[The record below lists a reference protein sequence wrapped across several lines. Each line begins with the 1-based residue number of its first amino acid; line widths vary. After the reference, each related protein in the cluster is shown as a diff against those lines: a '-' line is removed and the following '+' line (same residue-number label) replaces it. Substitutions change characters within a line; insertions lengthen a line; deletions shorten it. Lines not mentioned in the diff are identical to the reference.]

1 MTAAMTRY
9 AMSRRTRNVIFAVCA
24 LIAMTL
30 VTLDRTAVRPNRLR
44 HQLTQPQQTVSDFEK
59 YDGRK
64 FTVAKVVDG
73 DTLDIDIPD
82 VSTSGGQAY
91 SHTRIRL
98 WGVDTP
104 ETKDPRTGPMYFG
117 KEASEYA
124 SKLALGKQVTI
135 YLEKEKN
142 SRDKY
147 HRLLAYVQLPDG
159 IFLNEE
165 LLSEGYA
172 YADLRFK
179 HGLYNKYK
187 QLEALA
193 RSQKK
198 GLWAGVTPEQM
209 PKWKQ
214 KRTNFTAENVEPLA
228 ESRLS
233 EAETAEVNN

>member
-1 MTAAMTRY
+1 MRNVVAVIITLTAA
-9 AMSRRTRNVIFAVCA
+9 
-24 LIAMTL
+24 TL
-30 VTLDRTAVRPNRLR
+30 FFLDRSYISRSVTKSL
-44 HQLTQPQQTVSDFEK
+44 QSSQQKDSSDISK
-59 YDGRK
+59 YHGRQ
-64 FTVAKVVDG
+64 FTVVKVVDG

-82 VSTSGGQAY
+82 LSTDGGRNY

-98 WGVDTP
+98 WGIDTP

-117 KEASEYA
+117 KEASDFA
-124 SKLALGKQVTI
+124 TKLALGKQVTI

-147 HRLLAYVQLPDG
+147 HRLLAYIQLPDG
-159 IFLNEE
+159 TFLNEV

-187 QLEALA
+187 QLESVA
-193 RSQKK
+193 RSRKI

-209 PKWKQ
+209 PKWRQ
-214 KRTNFTAENVEPLA
+214 KRLHLTPSTNSGQAAENA
-228 ESRLS
+228 ES
-233 EAETAEVNN
+233 AEVNN

>member
-1 MTAAMTRY
+1 MTIVMARY
-9 AMSRRTRNVIFAVCA
+9 AMSRRMRNVVAV
-24 LIAMTL
+24 IITL
-30 VTLDRTAVRPNRLR
+30 TAATLCFLDRSYISRSITKPAIAA
-44 HQLTQPQQTVSDFEK
+44 QQDSGDISK
-59 YDGRK
+59 YHGRQ
-64 FTVAKVVDG
+64 FAVAKVVDG

-82 VSTSGGQAY
+82 ASASGGQAY

-98 WGVDTP
+98 WGIDTP

-117 KEASEYA
+117 KEASDFA
-124 SKLALGKQVTI
+124 TKLALGKQVTI

-147 HRLLAYVQLPDG
+147 HRLLAYIQLPDG
-159 IFLNEE
+159 TFLNEI

-187 QLEALA
+187 QLESVA

-198 GLWAGVTPEQM
+198 GLWANVTPEQM

-214 KRTNFTAENVEPLA
+214 KREHLA
-228 ESRLS
+228 
-233 EAETAEVNN
+233 TEVNN

>member
-1 MTAAMTRY
+1 MTTAMARY
-9 AMSRRTRNVIFAVCA
+9 AMSRRIRNVVAVIVMLTAATLCFLDHSCISPSVTKSLQSSHQQDSGDISKYHGRQFAV
-24 LIAMTL
+24 
-30 VTLDRTAVRPNRLR
+30 V
-44 HQLTQPQQTVSDFEK
+44 
-59 YDGRK
+59 
-64 FTVAKVVDG
+64 KVVDG

-82 VSTSGGQAY
+82 VSASGGQAY

-117 KEASEYA
+117 KEASDFA
-124 SKLALGKQVTI
+124 TKLALGKQVTI

-147 HRLLAYVQLPDG
+147 HRLLAYIQLPDG
-159 IFLNEE
+159 NFLNEE
-165 LLSEGYA
+165 LLREGYA

-187 QLEALA
+187 QLESVA

-209 PKWKQ
+209 PKWRQ
-214 KRTNFTAENVEPLA
+214 KRFPLT
-228 ESRLS
+228 
-233 EAETAEVNN
+233 AETAEVNN

>member
-1 MTAAMTRY
+1 MARY
-9 AMSRRTRNVIFAVCA
+9 AMSRRMRNVIAVVIT
-24 LIAMTL
+24 LTAMTL
-30 VTLDRTAVRPNRLR
+30 FFLDRSYISRSVTKSLQSA
-44 HQLTQPQQTVSDFEK
+44 QQQDSGDISK
-59 YDGRK
+59 YQGRQ
-64 FTVAKVVDG
+64 FTVVKVVDG

-82 VSTSGGQAY
+82 LSADGGREY

-98 WGVDTP
+98 WGIDTP

-117 KEASEYA
+117 KEASDFA
-124 SKLALGKQVTI
+124 TKLALGKQVTI

-147 HRLLAYVQLPDG
+147 HRLLAYIQLPDG
-159 IFLNEE
+159 TFLNEI

-187 QLEALA
+187 QLESVA

-209 PKWKQ
+209 PKWRQ
-214 KRTNFTAENVEPLA
+214 KRLHLTAEV
-228 ESRLS
+228 
-233 EAETAEVNN
+233 AEVNN

>member
-1 MTAAMTRY
+1 MKY
-9 AMSRRTRNVIFAVCA
+9 AMSRRLRNIVAVI
-24 LIAMTL
+24 ITL
-30 VTLDRTAVRPNRLR
+30 TATTLFFLDRSYISRSVTRTLQSA
-44 HQLTQPQQTVSDFEK
+44 QQQDSGDISK
-59 YDGRK
+59 YHGRQ
-64 FTVAKVVDG
+64 FTVVKVVDG

-82 VSTSGGQAY
+82 GKY

-98 WGVDTP
+98 WGIDTP

-117 KEASEYA
+117 KEASDFA
-124 SKLALGKQVTI
+124 TKLALGKQVTI

-147 HRLLAYVQLPDG
+147 HRLLAYIQLPDG
-159 IFLNEE
+159 TFLNEV

-187 QLEALA
+187 QLESVA

-209 PKWKQ
+209 PKWRQ
-214 KRTNFTAENVEPLA
+214 KRLHLTAPATEIV
-228 ESRLS
+228 
-233 EAETAEVNN
+233 EVNN

>member
-1 MTAAMTRY
+1 MARY
-9 AMSRRTRNVIFAVCA
+9 AISRHRRNVIAAICTLAVTAMCVFDHSCA
-24 LIAMTL
+24 SRAPSRPAQTAESQSS
-30 VTLDRTAVRPNRLR
+30 LDI
-44 HQLTQPQQTVSDFEK
+44 QK
-59 YDGRK
+59 YHGRQ
-64 FTVAKVVDG
+64 FSVVKVVDG

-82 VSTSGGQAY
+82 ANY

-117 KEASEYA
+117 KEASEFA
-124 SKLALGKQVTI
+124 TKLAFGKQVTI
-135 YLEKEKN
+135 YLEKDKK

-147 HRLLAYVQLPDG
+147 HRLLAYIQLPDG
-159 IFLNEE
+159 TFLNEV

-187 QLEALA
+187 QLESAA

-198 GLWAGVTPEQM
+198 GLWANVTEEQM
-209 PKWKQ
+209 PQWRQ
-214 KRTNFTAENVEPLA
+214 KRQSITAEHA
-228 ESRLS
+228 EV
-233 EAETAEVNN
+233 AEVNN

>member
-1 MTAAMTRY
+1 MARY
-9 AMSRRTRNVIFAVCA
+9 AMSRRLRNIVAVIITLTAATLFF
-24 LIAMTL
+24 LDRSHISPL
-30 VTLDRTAVRPNRLR
+30 VTRTLQSA
-44 HQLTQPQQTVSDFEK
+44 QQQDSGDISK
-59 YDGRK
+59 YHGRQ
-64 FTVAKVVDG
+64 FTVVKVVDG

-82 VSTSGGQAY
+82 LSADGGRQY

-98 WGVDTP
+98 WGIDTP

-117 KEASEYA
+117 KEASDFA
-124 SKLALGKQVTI
+124 TQKALGKQVTI

-147 HRLLAYVQLPDG
+147 HRLLAYIQLPDG
-159 IFLNEE
+159 TFLNEV

-187 QLEALA
+187 QLESVA
-193 RSQKK
+193 RNQKK

-209 PKWKQ
+209 PKWRQ
-214 KRTNFTAENVEPLA
+214 KRLHLTAPA
-228 ESRLS
+228 P
-233 EAETAEVNN
+233 

>member
-1 MTAAMTRY
+1 MHNVVAVIITLTAA
-9 AMSRRTRNVIFAVCA
+9 
-24 LIAMTL
+24 TL
-30 VTLDRTAVRPNRLR
+30 CFLDRTFLTRSITKPLQSAQQQDFGDVSKYHSRQFAV
-44 HQLTQPQQTVSDFEK
+44 V
-59 YDGRK
+59 
-64 FTVAKVVDG
+64 KVVDG

-82 VSTSGGQAY
+82 GKY
-91 SHTRIRL
+91 NHTRIRL
-98 WGVDTP
+98 WGIDTP

-117 KEASEYA
+117 KEASDFA
-124 SKLALGKQVTI
+124 TKLALGKQVTI

-147 HRLLAYVQLPDG
+147 HRLLAYIQLPDG
-159 IFLNEE
+159 TFLNEV

-187 QLEALA
+187 QLESVA

-198 GLWAGVTPEQM
+198 GLWANVTPEQM

-214 KRTNFTAENVEPLA
+214 N
-228 ESRLS
+228 RLHLTPS
-233 EAETAEVNN
+233 ADSTSSPQASSGQAAETAESAEVNN